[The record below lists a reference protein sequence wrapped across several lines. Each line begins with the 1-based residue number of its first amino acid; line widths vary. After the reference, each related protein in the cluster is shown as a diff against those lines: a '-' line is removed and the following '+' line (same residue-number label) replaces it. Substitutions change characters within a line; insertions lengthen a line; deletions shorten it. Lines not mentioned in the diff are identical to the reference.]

1 MLKTQIILTLSKIIS
16 EKIKQLLEEIEKIE
30 QGLEKTEKVRYNE
43 SNDDE
48 EIIIL
53 LDEYKR
59 VMQALET
66 WLKSNP
72 QFKKQ
77 KYLEKGIQSTEEYA
91 YAYTFK
97 KVGGIKK
104 YIIIYRQRIL

>member
-1 MLKTQIILTLSKIIS
+1 MTIIG
-16 EKIKQLLEEIEKIE
+16 QLLEKWNEIE
-30 QGLEKTEKVRYNE
+30 QGLEISEMVRYNE
-43 SNDDE
+43 SDDDEE
-48 EIIIL
+48 EIIISP
-53 LDEYKR
+53 DEYKR

-72 QFKKQ
+72 QFRKQ
-77 KYLEKGIQSTEEYA
+77 KYLNKGIQSTEEYA